1 MKIELT
7 QTAKKQLKKIPKPET
22 AKVARKLISLQTSPY
37 LGKKLEGKLK
47 DRYSVRAW
55 PYRII
60 YVINNNTIIID
71 TIEHRQGVY
80 K

>member
-7 QTAKKQLKKIPKPET
+7 PTAKKQLKKLPKSE
-22 AKVARKLISLQTSPY
+22 AKKIARKLFTLEISPY
-37 LGKKLEGKLK
+37 SGKKLEGKLK
-47 DRYSVRAW
+47 DRYSLRAW

-60 YVINNNTIIID
+60 YVITRNAIQVE

>member
-1 MKIELT
+1 MEIELT
-7 QTAKKQLKKIPKPET
+7 PTAKKQLKKLPKPDI
-22 AKVARKLISLQTSPY
+22 KKIARKLFFVGELPY
-37 LGKKLEGKLK
+37 SGKKLEGKLK
-47 DRYSVRAW
+47 NHYSIRAW

-60 YVINNNTIIID
+60 YIIENNIIHIN

>member
-7 QTAKKQLKKIPKPET
+7 KTAAKQLATLPKTEAKKIIRKIQQLPGNPFN
-22 AKVARKLISLQTSPY
+22 A
-37 LGKKLEGKLK
+37 KKLEGKLQ
-47 DRYSVRAW
+47 DRYVIRAW

-60 YVINNNTIIID
+60 YVIEKNTIQID